1 MRWRC
6 RCELSPPSFLS
17 FYSQYELF
25 IHSAARVIIVTVS
38 QRGLHTNTGTQTHT
52 RRQAALYSYLY
63 LQSFM
68 KDVNRENRNVLKP
81 LQTCSHMIKTLIKN
95 RQQLLPKSSHTLHKH
110 YTPSMTK
117 HPWTSQHQQ
126 AITLC
131 AHFIHINP

>member
-1 MRWRC
+1 MSDRGVMRWRC
-6 RCELSPPSFLS
+6 RCELRPPSFLS

-38 QRGLHTNTGTQTHT
+38 QCGLHTNTGTHTHKHTHT
-52 RRQAALYSYLY
+52 KASCTL
-63 LQSFM
+63 
-68 KDVNRENRNVLKP
+68 NRENRNVLKP